1 MKAKKCKQCKDKFE
15 IKYFNQK
22 YCMVKDECIKAHVE
36 VAKSKKWKEKK
47 AKMKNDLMT
56 RSDYLKLAQASFNT
70 YIRERDK
77 DRKCIS
83 CGTYNGKMNAGHYM
97 SVGSTPEL
105 RFNEDNVHKQ
115 CERCNTFYSGNLINY
130 RISLIERIGIERV
143 EFLERKDH
151 EPEKLT
157 IDEIK
162 NIALKYKKLTKKLA
176 QGI

>member
-1 MKAKKCKQCKDKFE
+1 MRAKKCKVCKEKFE
-15 IKYFNQK
+15 PLRPLQVVCSTGCGYEYTKLQ
-22 YCMVKDECIKAHVE
+22 
-36 VAKSKKWKEKK
+36 KEKQWK
-47 AKMKNDLMT
+47 DRKKELKEKLLT
-56 RSDYLKLAQASFNT
+56 RSDYLKLAQAAFNA

-77 DRKCIS
+77 DRSCIS

-130 RISLIERIGIERV
+130 RIELINRIGQERV
-143 EFLERKDH
+143 NLLERKDL
-151 EPEKLT
+151 EPLKMT

-162 NIALKYKKLTKKLA
+162 ELTKRYKKMCAELKK
-176 QGI
+176 

>member
-1 MKAKKCKQCKDKFE
+1 MRAKKCKVC
-15 IKYFNQK
+15 
-22 YCMVKDECIKAHVE
+22 
-36 VAKSKKWKEKK
+36 KEKFDPLRPLQFVCSTK
-47 AKMKNDLMT
+47 CGYEYTKLQKEKQWKDRKKELKEKLLT
-56 RSDYLKLAQASFNT
+56 RSDYLKLAQAAFNA

-77 DRKCIS
+77 DRSCIS

-130 RISLIERIGIERV
+130 RIELINRIGEERV
-143 EFLERKDH
+143 NRLERKDL
-151 EPEKLT
+151 EPLKMT

-162 NIALKYKKLTKKLA
+162 ELTKKYKKLLKNLRNNYK
-176 QGI
+176 

>member
-1 MKAKKCKQCKDKFE
+1 MRAKKCKVCKEKFE
-15 IKYFNQK
+15 PLRPLQVVCSTKCGCEYTKLQ
-22 YCMVKDECIKAHVE
+22 
-36 VAKSKKWKEKK
+36 KEKQWK
-47 AKMKNDLMT
+47 DRKKELKEKLLT
-56 RSDYLKLAQASFNT
+56 RSDYLKLAQAAFNA

-77 DRKCIS
+77 DRSCIS

-130 RISLIERIGIERV
+130 RIELINRIGEERV
-143 EFLERKDH
+143 NLLERKDL
-151 EPEKLT
+151 EPLKMT

-162 NIALKYKKLTKKLA
+162 ELTKKYKKLLKNLRNNYK
-176 QGI
+176 